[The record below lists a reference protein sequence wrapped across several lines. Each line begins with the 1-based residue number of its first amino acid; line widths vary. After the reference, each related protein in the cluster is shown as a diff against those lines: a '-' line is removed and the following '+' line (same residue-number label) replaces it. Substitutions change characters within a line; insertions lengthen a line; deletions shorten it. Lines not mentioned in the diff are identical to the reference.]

1 MNEAPN
7 EAKSEAED
15 KKEQEKGD
23 NNEQASPHSIHKISK
38 SNKDSRKIANVL
50 RRVVLS
56 KGQKAMIKMLQI
68 AMLCQET

>member
-23 NNEQASPHSIHKISK
+23 NNEQASPHSIHDICK